1 MAIISEYV
9 QEQKVANAKFDLAM
23 TKASATLEA
32 AFNDMNLFMGEA
44 ELKVMKESGTDDD
57 LRYYREEA
65 TEGFIGKAREVI
77 LAIIEALKDFFSEL
91 KSKIVKLFTNN
102 DVTKTLDEVDKKA
115 RINPFLKNKKV
126 KIPDF
131 NKQDE
136 VMKDYDRRLGKLLA
150 RSKAGDKVAVDDVE
164 DEEEKFNKAWAA
176 ALAAVTTIT
185 VVALVALTRKL
196 QKSIDSDVDSVQKET
211 IGRMKNAE
219 DKIKDM
225 VDPDKVALLTKITQK
240 TAQNAKRESSWRVN
254 ALVKCISAL
263 KKAVHNKDA
272 FVSSGDSLSYESG
285 DDTKDVDLD
294 KISKDLEKDK
304 DLQDVTNTDES
315 CTGKCE
321 CGDEPCES
329 PEDCDSCGE
338 DDPIASSVKDTCNE
352 FDDFLDASTPDDGAV
367 DHDYSVDDDSAAA
380 SAEIDDFVN
389 AMDVASADDDS
400 DDVPDDVDECS
411 ECSDDSISE
420 AVDDLMS
427 DIDSLV

>member
-1 MAIISEYV
+1 MGIISEYV
-9 QEQKVANAKFDLAM
+9 QEHKVANAKFDLAM
-23 TKASATLEA
+23 TKASAVLES

-44 ELKVMKESGTDDD
+44 ELKVMNESGTDDD

-91 KSKIVKLFTNN
+91 KTKIVKLFTNN

-115 RINPFLKNKKV
+115 RLNPFLKNKKV

-131 NKQDE
+131 NKQDDA
-136 VMKDYDRRLGKLLA
+136 MKDYDRRLGKLLA
-150 RSKAGDKVAVDDVE
+150 RSKAGDKVNVDDVE
-164 DEEEKFNKAWAA
+164 DEEEKFNKAWAVA
-176 ALAAVTTIT
+176 IAAVTTIT

-196 QKSIDSDVDSVQKET
+196 QKSIDGDVDSVQKET

-225 VDPDKVALLTKITQK
+225 VDPDKVAVLTKITQK

-272 FVSSGDSLSYESG
+272 FVSGGDSLSYESG
-285 DDTKDVDLD
+285 DDANDVDLD
-294 KISKDLEKDK
+294 KIGNDLEKDK

-315 CTGKCE
+315 CTGRCE
-321 CGDEPCES
+321 CGDGPCENS
-329 PEDCDSCGE
+329 DECDSYD
-338 DDPIASSVKDTCNE
+338 DDPVASSVKDTCDE

-367 DHDYSVDDDSAAA
+367 EHDYSVDDDDSAAA

-389 AMDVASADDDS
+389 AMDVASDDS
-400 DDVPDDVDECS
+400 DDDITDDVDECS

-420 AVDDLMS
+420 AVDDLMA